1 MKMLFEPIKI
11 GTMELKNRIVMPAIG
26 LGYTGKRL
34 TNFYVHRAKGGVGFI
49 VIGPTAV
56 NKGNPSFVNV
66 FDDKNITG
74 LKKLANSI
82 QEHGAKAALQLW
94 HPGRYGFSVA
104 KLVSASDI
112 PSPIFTKAK
121 PKALTIP
128 EIIEIEDEFAEG
140 ALRVKKAGFDAVEI
154 LCGTGYL
161 ISQFLSRHTNNR
173 TDEYGGDLENR
184 MKFLLEIIERVR
196 SKIGDHPL
204 VCRISGDE
212 FVEDGNTLTEQ
223 KIIAKAL
230 EDAGVNALNVNVGWH
245 ESRIPQMTMSVPR
258 GGFVHLAQGIKE
270 AVSIPVIASHR
281 INDPILADNIIGEGK
296 VDMVAMARA
305 LIADPDLPNKARE
318 GKIEEI
324 RPCIACLQG
333 CFDNVFKAKAVTCFM
348 NAMAGKEE
356 DWKIGTAESPKKIIV
371 VGGGPAGMETA
382 RVAAIR
388 GHNVTL
394 YEKDRLGGQLNLAA
408 IPPGRGEFKNVP
420 TYFSTQLKKL
430 GVVVKQ
436 VKADANLIIDE
447 KPDITIIA
455 TGSTPAIPDLEGVKE
470 AVEEGYAVTAHEI
483 LSGKDTGETVVILGG
498 GGIGVETAIYLSDKG
513 KRVTLVEML
522 KRVGSDIG
530 SSTRWTRM
538 NALFD
543 LKVNVRKETKAL
555 GIINNKLIVEKDG
568 KKEELKADTI
578 VLAAGTTPDRSLV
591 EALEGKVEVRAV
603 GDCVEP
609 KKGLEAVH
617 AGFEL
622 ARKI

>member
-1 MKMLFEPIKI
+1 MENLFEPIKI
-11 GTMELKNRIVMPAIG
+11 RKMELKNRIVMPAIG

-34 TNFYVHRAKGGVGFI
+34 INFYVQRAEGGVGFI
-49 VIGPTAV
+49 VIGPTAI
-56 NKGNPSFVNV
+56 NKGNPSIVNI
-66 FDDKNITG
+66 FDDKNIPG
-74 LKKLANSI
+74 LKKLADGI

-121 PKALTIP
+121 PKPLTIP

-154 LCGTGYL
+154 LCATGYL
-161 ISQFLSRHTNNR
+161 ISQFLSRHTNKR

-184 MKFLLEIIERVR
+184 MKFLLEIIEKVR
-196 SKIGDHPL
+196 AKIGDHPL

-212 FVEDGNTLTEQ
+212 FVEDGNTLNEQ

-230 EDAGVNALNVNVGWH
+230 EDAGVDALNVNVGWH
-245 ESRIPQMTMSVPR
+245 ESRVPQMTMSVPR

-281 INDPILADNIIGEGK
+281 INDPVLADNIISEGK
-296 VDMVAMARA
+296 VDMVAMARS
-305 LIADPDLPNKARE
+305 LIADPDLPNKAKE
-318 GKIEEI
+318 GRLEEI

-356 DWKIGTAESPKKIIV
+356 DWKLEAAETPKKIVV
-371 VGGGPAGMETA
+371 VGGGPAGMEAA
-382 RVAAIR
+382 RVAAMR

-408 IPPGRGEFKNVP
+408 VPPGRGEFKNVP
-420 TYFSTQLKKL
+420 TYYSTQLKKL
-430 GVVVKQ
+430 GVDVKQ
-436 VKADANLIIDE
+436 MKADAELIMGE
-447 KPDITIIA
+447 KPDVAIIA
-455 TGSTPAIPDLEGVKE
+455 TGSTPVIPDLEGVNG
-470 AVEEGYAVTAHEI
+470 AVKEGYAVTAHEI
-483 LSGKDTGETVVILGG
+483 LGGKDTGDTVVIMGG
-498 GGIGVETAIYLSDKG
+498 GGAGVETALYLSDKG
-513 KRVTLVEML
+513 KDVTIVEML

-538 NALFD
+538 SALSD
-543 LKVNVRKETKAL
+543 LNVNVMKETKAL
-555 GIINNKLIVEKDG
+555 GITDGKLIVEKDG
-568 KKEELKADTI
+568 KKEEIKADTI
-578 VLAAGTTPDRSLV
+578 VLAVGTTPDRSLV
-591 EALEGKVEVRAV
+591 DALEGKVEVRAV